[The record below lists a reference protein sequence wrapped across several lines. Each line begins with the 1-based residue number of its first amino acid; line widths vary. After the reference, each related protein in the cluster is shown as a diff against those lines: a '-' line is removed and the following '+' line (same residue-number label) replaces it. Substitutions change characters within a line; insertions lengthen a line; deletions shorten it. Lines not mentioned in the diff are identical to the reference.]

1 MVFFCVLSF
10 LLGLAV
16 PYQMVVF
23 FLLPVEHYILYKTVY
38 SDGDEEPTPIESRD
52 SVELR
57 TLTGE
62 SRTSDTLS
70 CKLWLQRGI
79 PSSLLKGNLQVCF

>member
-23 FLLPVEHYILYKTVY
+23 FLLPEEHYILYKTVY
-38 SDGDEEPTPIESRD
+38 SDGDEEPTPIELRD

-62 SRTSDTLS
+62 SRTSDTL
-70 CKLWLQRGI
+70 CLVNYGY
-79 PSSLLKGNLQVCF
+79 N